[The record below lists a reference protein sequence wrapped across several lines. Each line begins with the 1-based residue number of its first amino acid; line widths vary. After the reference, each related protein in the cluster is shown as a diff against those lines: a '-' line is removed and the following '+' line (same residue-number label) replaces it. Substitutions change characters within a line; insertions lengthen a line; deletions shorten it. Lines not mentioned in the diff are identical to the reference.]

1 MGDINAR
8 ASVEQGLD
16 VVDVWLVSSFVCLC
30 FSWCGLWSKMMA
42 YTVWVSG
49 CYVVVMF
56 IYFGLIYLI
65 PFLFIVYMKGRY
77 KEFQKLRWG
86 YGPPCP
92 HCGSAP
98 GEV

>member
-1 MGDINAR
+1 
-8 ASVEQGLD
+8 
-16 VVDVWLVSSFVCLC
+16 
-30 FSWCGLWSKMMA
+30 
-42 YTVWVSG
+42 
-49 CYVVVMF
+49 VMF
-56 IYFGLIYLI
+56 IYFGLIYII
-65 PFLFIVYMKGRY
+65 PFLFIVYTKGRY